1 MSSISYILK
10 RTLMLV
16 PTLMGIV
23 LLCFILLKSIPGD
36 PVHSLVGE
44 RADKEVIEAYRIKM
58 GLDKPIPVQF
68 VNYISMIFSGDLGVS
83 YYTKVSVS
91 DMLLK
96 KFPNTFR
103 LALVSMLFAAFLG
116 IVAGVIA
123 AIKKDTFIDRLIVT
137 GSVLLISVPVFWF
150 GLILVIIFSGVLGI
164 LPPAGTGYGMSIYII
179 LPAMTLGS
187 RSAAYIT
194 RITRTSML
202 EVFSAQYVITAKAKG
217 LSPFAVVMKHAFRNA
232 LIPVITLIGIDF
244 GSYLNGSVLTET
256 IFGWDGIGRYAMQG
270 ILKRDYP
277 VIFGTVLFGASLF
290 VLVNMLVD
298 ISYKIFNPKIK
309 YD

>member
-1 MSSISYILK
+1 MSNIVYIFK
-10 RTLMLV
+10 RMLMLI
-16 PTLMGIV
+16 PTLLGIV
-23 LLCFILLKSIPGD
+23 FLCFILLKSIPGD
-36 PVHSLVGE
+36 PVYSLVGE
-44 RADKEVIEAYRIKM
+44 RADKAVIEAYRTKM
-58 GLDKPIPVQF
+58 GLDKPLPVQF
-68 VNYISMIFSGDLGVS
+68 VRYISMIASGNLGVS
-83 YYTKVSVS
+83 YYTKVPVV
-91 DMLLK
+91 DMLVA

-103 LALVSMLFAAFLG
+103 LAFLAMLFASVLG
-116 IVAGVIA
+116 ILAGILA
-123 AIKKDTFIDRLIVT
+123 AVKRDTFIDRFIIT
-137 GSVLLISVPVFWF
+137 TSVLLISVPVFWF

-164 LPPAGTGYGMSIYII
+164 LPPAGTGYGISVYII

-194 RITRTSML
+194 RITRTSMI
-202 EVFSAQYVITAKAKG
+202 EVFSSQYVLTAKAKG
-217 LSPFAVVMKHAFRNA
+217 LSPFKVIFKHVFRNA

-256 IFGWDGIGRYAMQG
+256 IFGWDGIGRYAMSG

-277 VIFGTVLFGASLF
+277 VIFGTVLFGAALF

-298 ISYKIFNPKIK
+298 ISYKIFNPKVK

>member
-1 MSSISYILK
+1 MANLTYVFK
-10 RTLMLV
+10 RILMLI
-16 PTLMGIV
+16 PTLLGIV
-23 LLCFILLKSIPGD
+23 LLCFVLLKSIPGD
-36 PVHSLVGE
+36 PVYSLVGE
-44 RADKEVIEAYRIKM
+44 RADEEVIEAYRTKM
-58 GLDKPIPVQF
+58 GLDKPLPVQF
-68 VNYISMIFSGDLGVS
+68 VSYVSMIAKGDLGVS
-83 YYTKVSVS
+83 YYTRVSVF
-91 DMLLK
+91 DMLVA

-103 LALVSMLFAAFLG
+103 LAFAAMLLAAFLG
-116 IVAGVIA
+116 ILAGILA
-123 AIKKDTFIDRLIVT
+123 AVKKDTIIDRLIVT

-150 GLILVIIFSGVLGI
+150 GLILVIIFSGILGI
-164 LPPAGTGYGMSIYII
+164 LPPAGTGYGISVYLI

-202 EVFSAQYVITAKAKG
+202 EVFSAQYVVTAKAKG
-217 LSPFAVVMKHAFRNA
+217 LSPSVVVFKHVFRNA

-277 VIFGTVLFGASLF
+277 VIFGTVLFGAALF

-298 ISYKIFNPKIK
+298 ISYKIFNPKVK

>member
-1 MSSISYILK
+1 MANLSYVLK
-10 RTLMLV
+10 RIMMLV
-16 PTLMGIV
+16 PTLLGIV
-23 LLCFILLKSIPGD
+23 LLCFVLLKSIPGD
-36 PVHSLVGE
+36 PVYSLVGE
-44 RADKEVIEAYRIKM
+44 RADEEVIEAYRVKM
-58 GLDKPIPVQF
+58 GLNKSLPVQF
-68 VNYISMIFSGDLGVS
+68 VNYVSMIGKGDLGVS
-83 YYTKVSVS
+83 YYTRVSVF
-91 DMLLK
+91 DMLVA

-103 LALVSMLFAAFLG
+103 LALTAMLLAAFLG
-116 IVAGVIA
+116 ILAGILA
-123 AIKKDTFIDRLIVT
+123 AVKKDTFIDRFIVT

-150 GLILVIIFSGVLGI
+150 GLILVIIFSGILGI
-164 LPPAGTGYGMSIYII
+164 LPPAGTGYGISVYLI

-217 LSPFAVVMKHAFRNA
+217 LSPAAVVFKHVFRNA

-277 VIFGTVLFGASLF
+277 VIFGTVLFGAALF

-298 ISYKIFNPKIK
+298 ISYKIFNPKVK